1 MRLAVWPGPASAA
14 LADALVNSGVVTETV
29 LVEPHAARALLDS
42 EDADLVLLT
51 TLDVLRAPDGLL
63 VVPGVALAGERSDR
77 RALVL
82 DAALNEIET
91 VAFDPR
97 DMQEALLAQLLLRE
111 HYGNKPTF
119 ALGTPGA
126 PLDEWLDGADA
137 ALVPLDV
144 AAEAEAAG
152 AVVLDL
158 GQEFV
163 DLTIRPMPWG
173 LVAAR
178 AGTLAPQHAAAL
190 ADAARLADAD
200 DPRLSIDGVAAFQLT
215 LDGYAMDGLE
225 QLTELWF
232 QTGTLEDVPDIP
244 FAPTVVADE
253 PDDEEDVLDL

>member
-14 LADALVNSGVVTETV
+14 LADALNASGVVTETV
-29 LVEPHAARALLDS
+29 LVEPHEARALLDA
-42 EDADLVLLT
+42 EGADLVLLT
-51 TLDVLRAPDGLL
+51 ALDVLRAPDGLA

-82 DAALNEIET
+82 DAQLDAIET

-119 ALGTPGA
+119 VLGAPGA
-126 PLDEWLDGADA
+126 PIAEWLENADA

-144 AAEAEAAG
+144 AAQAEEAG

-178 AGTLAPQHAAAL
+178 TGTLAPQHAAAL
-190 ADAARLADAD
+190 ADAARLADPED
-200 DPRLSIDGVAAFQLT
+200 VRLSIDGVAAFQLT

-225 QLTELWF
+225 QLAELWF
-232 QTGTLEDVPDIP
+232 QTGTLEDVPDVP
-244 FAPTVVADE
+244 FAPTTVPNETADE
-253 PDDEEDVLDL
+253 DDED

>member
-1 MRLAVWPGPASAA
+1 MTLAVWSGAASAA
-14 LADALVNSGVVTETV
+14 LADALVASGVVTEV
-29 LVEPHAARALLDS
+29 VVVEPHEARTLLD
-42 EDADLVLLT
+42 EGGADLVLLP
-51 TLDVLRAPDGLL
+51 TLDVLLAPDDLA

-82 DAALNEIET
+82 DAPLDAIAT

-97 DMQEALLAQLLLRE
+97 DRQEALLAQLLLRE

-119 ALGTPGA
+119 ALGAPGR
-126 PLDEWLDGADA
+126 PLAEWLENADA

-144 AAEAEAAG
+144 ARDAEAAG

-178 AGTLAPQHAAAL
+178 AGLLPPTQAAAL
-190 ADAARLADAD
+190 ADAARLADPD
-200 DPRLSIDGVAAFQLT
+200 DERLALDGVAAFQLT
-215 LDGYAMDGLE
+215 LDGYAMDGLD
-225 QLTELWF
+225 QLAELWF
-232 QTGTLEDVPDIP
+232 QTGTLEDIADVP
-244 FAPTVVADE
+244 FAPTLAPVE
-253 PDDEEDVLDL
+253 PDDEEDENG